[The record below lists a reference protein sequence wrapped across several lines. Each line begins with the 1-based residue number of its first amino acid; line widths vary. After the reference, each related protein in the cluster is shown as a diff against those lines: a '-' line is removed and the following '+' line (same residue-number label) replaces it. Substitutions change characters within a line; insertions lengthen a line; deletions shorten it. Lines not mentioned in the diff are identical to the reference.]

1 MAPPYDYII
10 VGGGTAGLTVAARLT
25 EDPAISV
32 LVLEAGDNHRDDPLI
47 NTPGLMAGTYG
58 NPKYDWGFRSVP
70 QKELNNRIIAQ
81 PRGKGLGGSSA
92 INFLMLVHPSRKS
105 LDSWEELGNEGWGFD
120 SMEPYLH
127 KFATVYDPPQAAK
140 ETVGLSYHDTDVGSE
155 GPVSVSYS
163 EGYSTTNKAWMESF
177 KKFGLEMTGSIRAGG
192 TLGAFQQPA
201 TIDPETKTRSYA
213 LTAYHT
219 HEIASRK
226 NLTVMTNTVVK
237 KLLLDTSGVEPV
249 AQGVITVPSSGS
261 GPETVINGSEVILAT
276 GSLMSPQIL
285 ELSGIGDRS
294 LLESHGI
301 PVIVHNPSVG
311 ENLQDHPITCQS
323 FEVNPGTTSSDV
335 LRDPAILQAL
345 LQKYTT
351 SNGAGP
357 LGQSNISIALMP
369 PTDASGVTSSQ
380 VRKDLF
386 DSNAEH
392 LKSDDS
398 KVLRAILESGDE
410 ATAEYLLFPGQV
422 NTVLSEPSSMA
433 EYLLPARPENYL
445 TIMTLLNHPFS
456 RGSVHIKSS
465 DIHDLPVW
473 DPNFGSN
480 PFDAELSARHIQ
492 FVETL
497 IKSET
502 FSALLK
508 VDGSRIPS
516 LKADTVED
524 AKEIIRQSQV
534 SDFHP
539 AGSCGMRPKEKG
551 GVVDSELRVYGVKGV
566 RIVDASIFPLE
577 PAGNIQSLVYA
588 VAERAADLIKRG
600 RLKTYKER
608 GEFVGIKE
616 GGECS
621 NIPERAECLNIEE
634 STECLNIKFSIVV

>member
-25 EDPAISV
+25 EDPTISV
-32 LVLEAGDNHRDDPLI
+32 LVIEAGDIHRDDPLI

-105 LDSWEELGNEGWGFD
+105 LDSWEELGNEGWGSD
-120 SMEPYLH
+120 SMAPYLC
-127 KFATVYDPPQAAK
+127 KFATVHDPPQAAK
-140 ETVGLSYHDTDVGSE
+140 NALDLSYHNTDLGSE

-163 EGYSTTNKAWMESF
+163 EGYGTTNKAWMKSF
-177 KKFGLEMTGSIRAGG
+177 KNFGLEVADDIRPGG
-192 TLGAFQQPA
+192 ALGAFQQPA

-213 LTAYHT
+213 LTAYYT

-226 NLTVMTNTVVK
+226 NLTVITNTVVK
-237 KLLLDTSGVEPV
+237 RLLFDTSGVEPV
-249 AQGVITVPSSGS
+249 AQGVITVPSNGP
-261 GPETVINGSEVILAT
+261 GPETVIHSSEVILAA
-276 GSLMSPQIL
+276 GSLMTPQIL

-294 LLESHGI
+294 LLESHGV

-311 ENLQDHPITCQS
+311 ENLQDHPIACQS
-323 FEVNPGTTSSDV
+323 FEVNPDTPSSDV
-335 LRDPAILQAL
+335 LRDPAIFQAL

-357 LGQSNISIALMP
+357 LGQSNISVALMP
-369 PTDASGVTSSQ
+369 PTDASGVISSQ
-380 VRKDLF
+380 GRKDLF

-392 LKSDDS
+392 LNSDDS
-398 KVLRAILESGDE
+398 KTLRAILKAG
-410 ATAEYLLFPGQV
+410 TRPQQRQV
-422 NTVLSEPSSMA
+422 NTVVSEPSSMA
-433 EYLLPARPENYL
+433 EYLIPARPENYL

-465 DIHDLPVW
+465 NIHDLPVW

-480 PFDAELSARHIQ
+480 PFDTELSARHLQ

-497 IKSET
+497 IKTEP

-508 VDGSRIPS
+508 TDGARIPS
-516 LKADTVED
+516 LKAETVED
-524 AKEIIRQSQV
+524 AKEIVRQSQV

-539 AGSCGMRPKEKG
+539 AGSCGMRPKDKG

-566 RIVDASIFPLE
+566 RVVDASIFPLE

-588 VAERAADLIKRG
+588 VAEKAADLIKRG
-600 RLKTYKER
+600 RLKAHEER
-608 GEFVGIKE
+608 GEFVSIKE
-616 GGECS
+616 GGEFL

-634 STECLNIKFSIVV
+634 STDSLNIKLSIVV

>member
-1 MAPPYDYII
+1 MAPSYDYII
-10 VGGGTAGLTVAARLT
+10 VGGGTSGLTVAARLT
-25 EDPAISV
+25 EDPALSV
-32 LVLEAGDNHRDDPLI
+32 LVIEAGDNHRDDPLI

-58 NPKYDWGFRSVP
+58 NPRYDWGFRSVP
-70 QKELNNRIIAQ
+70 QKELNNRVIAQ

-120 SMEPYLH
+120 SMAPYLH
-127 KFATVYDPPQAAK
+127 KFNTVHEPPQAAK
-140 ETVGLSYHDTDVGSE
+140 DAVGLSNHNTYVGSE

-163 EGYSTTNKAWMESF
+163 EGYGTTNKAWMESF
-177 KKFGLEMTGSIRAGG
+177 KKFGLEVAGDIRAGG
-192 TLGAFQQPA
+192 ALGAFQQPG

-213 LTAYHT
+213 LTAYYT
-219 HEIASRK
+219 HEIAGRK
-226 NLTVMTNTVVK
+226 NLTVVTNTVVK
-237 KLLLDTSGVEPV
+237 KLLFDTSGVEPV
-249 AQGVITVPSSGS
+249 ANGS
-261 GPETVINGSEVILAT
+261 GPETVIHSSEVIIAA

-294 LLESHGI
+294 LLESHDI

-311 ENLQDHPITCQS
+311 ENLQDHPIACQS
-323 FEVNPGTTSSDV
+323 FEVNPGTPSSDV
-335 LRDPAILQAL
+335 LRDPAIFQAL
-345 LQKYTT
+345 LQQYAT

-357 LGQSNISIALMP
+357 LGQSNISVALMP

-380 VRKDLF
+380 GRKDLF

-392 LKSDDS
+392 LKADDS
-398 KVLRAILESGDE
+398 KILRAILESGDE
-410 ATAEYLLFPGQV
+410 ATAEYVLFPGQV

-433 EYLLPARPENYL
+433 DYLIPTRPENYL

-473 DPNFGSN
+473 DPKFGSN
-480 PFDAELSARHIQ
+480 PLDMELSARHVQ
-492 FVETL
+492 FVETF
-497 IKSET
+497 IKSEP

-508 VDGSRIPS
+508 VDGARIPS

-524 AKEIIRQSQV
+524 AKEVVRQSQV

-539 AGSCGMRPKEKG
+539 AGSCGMRPKDKG
-551 GVVDSELRVYGVKGV
+551 GVVDSELRVYGVRGV
-566 RIVDASIFPLE
+566 RVVDASIFPLE

-588 VAERAADLIKRG
+588 VAEKAADLIKRE
-600 RLKTYKER
+600 RLKVHEGREEFLNIKER
-608 GEFVGIKE
+608 GECF
-616 GGECS
+616 
-621 NIPERAECLNIEE
+621 NIEQGAECLNIK
-634 STECLNIKFSIVV
+634 LSIVV